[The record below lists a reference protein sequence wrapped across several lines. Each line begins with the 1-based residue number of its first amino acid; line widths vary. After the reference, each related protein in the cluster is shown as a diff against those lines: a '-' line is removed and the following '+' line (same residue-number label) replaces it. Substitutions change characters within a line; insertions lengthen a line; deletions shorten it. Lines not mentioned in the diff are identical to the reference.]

1 MVEAAE
7 AAAGGGG
14 GEAHGV
20 GAGAVRG
27 HGHVLQH
34 ADPATRINTPLVFSR
49 NQKKRKTCMRYTDS
63 TNWEEGR
70 KVNKNL
76 AIWVRIQG

>member
-49 NQKKRKTCMRYTDS
+49 N
-63 TNWEEGR
+63 
-70 KVNKNL
+70 
-76 AIWVRIQG
+76 